1 MALQRALGMTAIDG
15 RFGAQTAAT
24 VAKFQ
29 AAKKLRKTGVVDRAT
44 WNNVEL
50 TAHPLLPYRRTALRQ
65 GSRGAAVVAL
75 QKALRVTADG
85 AFGARTTAAVRSAQA
100 KAKRPQT
107 GTVDTATWVAVERLA
122 YPLGA
127 RRW

>member
-1 MALQRALGMTAIDG
+1 MTPVDG
-15 RFGAQTAAT
+15 KYGAMTAAT

-29 AAKKLRKTGVVDRAT
+29 AVKKLRNTGVVDRAT
-44 WNNVEL
+44 WAKVEL

-65 GSRGAAVVAL
+65 GSRGPAVVAL
-75 QKALRVTADG
+75 QKALRLTADG

-100 KAKRPQT
+100 KARRPQT
-107 GTVDTATWVAVERLA
+107 GTVDTATWVAVEKLA